1 MAFCRFCGKQIPD
14 GGSCDCPASK
24 GAAEVKETV
33 ENEANSVQE
42 KVENAAESVKNEAE
56 KAVENV
62 KEAAD
67 EVKEDAAKAAEK
79 AGNGYKQLNGN
90 DIAKKVDGLAGEIS
104 ENLPGGMK
112 NNKSAVYIA
121 AGVILVLFICL
132 LCLIFG
138 GGPKSAVKK
147 YINSA
152 SDKKGGKTYYSLT
165 LPKAAIKELKD
176 DDDFDEMV
184 DDFNDMVED
193 AIDELEDDETM
204 PKFDKIV
211 KKTKLKNSELKDAEG
226 YFEAQCELY
235 DADDD
240 DIEVTKGYEMKIKTK
255 AKDEDGDADYE
266 KLTVCVVKLKGDGW
280 KVIPSSAKSLDYYD

>member
-14 GGSCDCPASK
+14 GGSCDCSASK
-24 GAAEVKETV
+24 AAAEVKETA

-42 KVENAAESVKNEAE
+42 KVENAAENVKNEAE

-62 KEAAD
+62 KEAVS
-67 EVKEDAAKAAEK
+67 EVKEDAEK
-79 AGNGYKQLNGN
+79 AGNGFKQINGN

-121 AGVILVLFICL
+121 AGVVLVLFICL

-138 GGPKSAVKK
+138 GGAKSAVKK

-152 SDKKGGKTYYSLT
+152 SDKRGGKTYYSLT

-193 AIDELEDDETM
+193 AIYELEDDQTM

-211 KKTKLKNSELKDAEG
+211 KKTKLKNSDLKNAEG

-240 DIEVTKGYEMKIKTK
+240 DIEVTKGYEMKVKTK

-266 KLTVCVVKLKGDGW
+266 KLIVCVVKLKGDGW
-280 KVIPSSAKSLDYYD
+280 KVIPSSAKNLKYYD